1 MGVFAGLGALGD
13 PRCVDTLTSWLDR
26 SKPQDA
32 RMGAA
37 NGLRVLATTRRIEGE
52 AQVRAVDA
60 LIAALD
66 DPWELVVYSVIGAL
80 AAWGDQRAIPALRR
94 LVDRSPDER
103 TVRGA
108 RLTIRTLQQGRTA
121 GDETRQL
128 RKDLEELSQRNRA
141 LTERLEALEAQSSS
155 SNGHA
160 PGRDAT
166 AAANSNGSENVGILG
181 ACRRLK
187 SWG

>member
-1 MGVFAGLGALGD
+1 MA
-13 PRCVDTLTSWLDR
+13 
-26 SKPQDA
+26 
-32 RMGAA
+32 
-37 NGLRVLATTRRIEGE
+37 
-52 AQVRAVDA
+52 
-60 LIAALD
+60 
-66 DPWELVVYSVIGAL
+66 IGAL
-80 AAWGDQRAIPALRR
+80 AAWGDPRAIPALRR

-128 RKDLEELSQRNRA
+128 RKDLEELRQRNRA

-160 PGRDAT
+160 PGRDAVAAT
-166 AAANSNGSENVGILG
+166 ANNGNGKHLATKG
-181 ACRRLK
+181 RK
-187 SWG
+187 SAKKG